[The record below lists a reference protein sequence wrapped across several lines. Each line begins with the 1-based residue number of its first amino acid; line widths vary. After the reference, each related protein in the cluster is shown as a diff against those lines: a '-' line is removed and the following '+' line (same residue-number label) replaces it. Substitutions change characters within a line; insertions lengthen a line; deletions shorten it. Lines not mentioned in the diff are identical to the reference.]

1 MASEPLSVILSLCTC
16 IPSTF
21 FNTQRSLFSCFSL
34 KVVLLLLHF
43 MRSPVSIV
51 YDCTLFLRD
60 AVQRGKRRS
69 PSLLCCTLWWTVM
82 GEREREGEG
91 TTVRSPPPASRFG
104 ARCVWLKHRQTKTH
118 LNREWENTMWAL
130 RLRWSI
136 KENVWYSSQRANL
149 FSSRLF
155 PFPEFNVLQRKP
167 VCYVYSCP
175 VLVHHSLFSMCVC
188 VRVGVS
194 AIYV

>member
-1 MASEPLSVILSLCTC
+1 MNCNGRE
-16 IPSTF
+16 
-21 FNTQRSLFSCFSL
+21 R
-34 KVVLLLLHF
+34 
-43 MRSPVSIV
+43 
-51 YDCTLFLRD
+51 
-60 AVQRGKRRS
+60 
-69 PSLLCCTLWWTVM
+69 
-82 GEREREGEG
+82 EREREGEG

-188 VRVGVS
+188 ACGCFSYLRLGHYS
-194 AIYV
+194 RRGKRRSPSYDQNLIREFFSLSFATFCQCRNLIILSKKKSS